1 MMKLI
6 SLLLLLPLLTGC
18 VFGGGLPKDAAL
30 SQQVLL
36 SVYYPGAGMGT
47 RAMCAGAE
55 VYVYRNG
62 IIRIV
67 MPNESFD
74 EMVEIAAIPMTAED
88 YADLAAFAEPEK
100 IARLRVRE
108 AREVCDGNSRYIT
121 LYRDGEDGKPAQ
133 LLRIGGYMPQGKA
146 FQEMYRGI
154 RQRLDAYGVEDL
166 VCKWREGLE

>member
-1 MMKLI
+1 MKLI

-18 VFGGGLPKDAAL
+18 VFGGGLPRDAAL

-36 SVYYPGAGMGT
+36 SIYYPGAGMGT

-55 VYVYRNG
+55 VYVYRDG
-62 IIRIV
+62 IISIV

-74 EMVEIAAIPMTAED
+74 EMVEIARIPMTAEH
-88 YADLAAFAEPEK
+88 YADLAAFAQPEK

-108 AREVCDGNSRYIT
+108 AHEVCDGNSRYIT
-121 LYRDGEDGKPAQ
+121 LYRDGEDGKPTE
-133 LLRIGGYMPQGKA
+133 LLRKGGYMPQGKA

-154 RQRLDAYGVEDL
+154 RERLDAYEVEDL
-166 VCKWREGLE
+166 VRAWREGLE